1 MNINKKIVTFIILL
15 IIIGGIF
22 SIFNRKDTNTNTGDI
37 GHQLE
42 KNNKQTLRQGVII
55 NMKDAEYEKLNEEE
69 KGLLKNIFQNPK
81 NEQIVSNEDLPSLFL
96 KYYDDNIVITG
107 MLLTKPSAPFFVFDR
122 KKQVFLNAD
131 VNSVLYAKNLN
142 YDLGYFENN
151 QYMVSAYDNGIVY
164 YKIGDDNIKVI
175 PNSKLNTDQTY
186 AKTNEMIDSY
196 EISISTTTPKFLK
209 VSIFKKDLTKEFNQ
223 KLREVEYVLQ

>member
-1 MNINKKIVTFIILL
+1 
-15 IIIGGIF
+15 
-22 SIFNRKDTNTNTGDI
+22 
-37 GHQLE
+37 
-42 KNNKQTLRQGVII
+42 
-55 NMKDAEYEKLNEEE
+55 MKDAEYGKLNQGE
-69 KGLLKNIFQNPK
+69 KQILKNIFQNPK
-81 NEQIVSNEDLPSLFL
+81 NEQIVSNEDLPNLFL
-96 KYYDDNIVITG
+96 KYYDDNIVIAG

-131 VNSVLYAKNLN
+131 VNSVLHAKSLN

-151 QYMVSAYDNGIVY
+151 QYMVSAYDDGIVY

-196 EISISTTTPKFLK
+196 EISIATTSPKILN
-209 VSIFKKDLTKEFNQ
+209 VSVFKKEVTKEINT
-223 KLREVEYVLQ
+223 KLREAEYVLP